1 MEVYDT
7 AASVLKELVDTGQNS
22 QRQIEQLVREKTELV
37 TEYDKMKSDFFYN
50 LDIIK
55 GQWAQMLV
63 FIMNKEFL
71 NLSIYHRIKPSSQ

>member
-22 QRQIEQLVREKTELV
+22 QRQIEQLISEKTELV
-37 TEYDKMKSDFFYN
+37 TEYDKMKNDFFYN

-55 GQWAQMLV
+55 GQWAQKFDFTNCKL
-63 FIMNKEFL
+63 
-71 NLSIYHRIKPSSQ
+71 

>member
-55 GQWAQMLV
+55 GHWAQMLV

-71 NLSIYHRIKPSSQ
+71 NLSIFLRIKSSSQ